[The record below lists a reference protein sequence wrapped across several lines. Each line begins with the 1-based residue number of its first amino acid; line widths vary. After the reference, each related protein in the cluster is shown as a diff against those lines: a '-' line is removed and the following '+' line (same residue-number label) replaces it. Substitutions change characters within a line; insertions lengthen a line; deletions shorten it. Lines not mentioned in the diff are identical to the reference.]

1 MGGVG
6 GEGVGVLVVRIFAA
20 VVGSGLPRE
29 GDAGVVVGVD
39 GLAEVDGVLQLLLQH
54 LLTRVSG
61 QLQEEE
67 TRVGLWQEVVRRVV
81 LVQHLR
87 TDEESVI
94 KPTSACSSTLL
105 ELKQLPGTATVSLHV
120 FEMSYLHDEIPTT
133 EVSDGA
139 WKPSTTPDEPQE
151 KGPLRVGEGLHHLP
165 EPLDQGRGG
174 LHSLVCGH

>member
-29 GDAGVVVGVD
+29 GDAGIVVGVD

-87 TDEESVI
+87 TDEESV
-94 KPTSACSSTLL
+94 KPISARNSTLL
-105 ELKQLPGTATVSLHV
+105 ELKQLPGTATVS
-120 FEMSYLHDEIPTT
+120 SQ
-133 EVSDGA
+133 S
-139 WKPSTTPDEPQE
+139 Q
-151 KGPLRVGEGLHHLP
+151 
-165 EPLDQGRGG
+165 
-174 LHSLVCGH
+174 

>member
-6 GEGVGVLVVRIFAA
+6 GEGVGVLIVRIFAA
-20 VVGSGLPRE
+20 VVGGGLPRE

-39 GLAEVDGVLQLLLQH
+39 GLAEVDGVLQLLFQH

-94 KPTSACSSTLL
+94 SQTVISLQFDTTGA
-105 ELKQLPGTATVSLHV
+105 ETAS
-120 FEMSYLHDEIPTT
+120 
-133 EVSDGA
+133 
-139 WKPSTTPDEPQE
+139 
-151 KGPLRVGEGLHHLP
+151 
-165 EPLDQGRGG
+165 
-174 LHSLVCGH
+174 